1 MDLHHEK
8 HALPSSIWQIVL
20 KGTQTSESVFLNYGV
35 TQTKSYGLEKLG
47 ITPEASS
54 TFLSLNIQLP
64 LKIQL

>member
-20 KGTQTSESVFLNYGV
+20 KGTQTSESVFLNYGM

-47 ITPEASS
+47 YTPEFTVYIRVS
-54 TFLSLNIQLP
+54 
-64 LKIQL
+64 